1 METSEVTA
9 HRVPI
14 DDTLDLHA
22 FAPRDVPFVVEEYL
36 AAAQEVGLREVRVIH
51 GRGIG
56 VQRAVVH
63 RVLREHPLVAGF
75 WDASDAHLGATIVRL
90 RTGG

>member
-14 DDTLDLHA
+14 DGILDLHA
-22 FAPRDVPFVVEEYL
+22 FAPRDVPLVVEEYL
-36 AAAQEVGLREVRVIH
+36 AAAHEAGLREVRVVH

-63 RVLREHPLVAGF
+63 RVLRENPLVAEC

-90 RTGG
+90 RAGE